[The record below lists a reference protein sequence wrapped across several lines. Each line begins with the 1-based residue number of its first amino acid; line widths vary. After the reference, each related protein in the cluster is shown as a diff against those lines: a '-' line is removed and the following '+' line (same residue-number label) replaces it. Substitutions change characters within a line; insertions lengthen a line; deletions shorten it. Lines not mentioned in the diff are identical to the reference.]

1 LVPSIGHKDLP
12 PYANLIIALVASAA
26 GNSIVKV
33 PLVTVLSEPK
43 AMAATALLDSD
54 ELYIK
59 AAFAVNDADVKLTLA
74 KSQTAVVLSDVGVTL
89 VSVAPPDVYAVP
101 DEFVISFV
109 AEKAVVPAPSVA
121 ELVNNA
127 ILKVSPVVAVKS

>member
-1 LVPSIGHKDLP
+1 
-12 PYANLIIALVASAA
+12 LVASAA

>member
-74 KSQTAVVLSDVGVTL
+74 KSQTAVVLSVVGVTL

>member
-1 LVPSIGHKDLP
+1 M
-12 PYANLIIALVASAA
+12 IALVASAA

-43 AMAATALLDSD
+43 AIAATALLDSD
-54 ELYIK
+54 ELYIR
-59 AAFAVNDADVKLTLA
+59 APFAVNDADVKLTLA

-101 DEFVISFV
+101 DEFVISLDV
-109 AEKAVVPAPSVA
+109 EKAVVPAPSVA
-121 ELVNNA
+121 ELVNKA

>member
-1 LVPSIGHKDLP
+1 MVPSIGHKDLP